1 MKATAHKGIAFLH
14 IHGYNTSD
22 YRRTVG
28 RFHQKCLDN
37 GHVSQVLVYHAD
49 NARAA
54 RRKNP
59 VTAERLNNRVQQL
72 KDSGYLVVVMAHS
85 NGNTILRMAYDSY
98 KTDID
103 IAICVQPA
111 LPSGLNPCPSAKRV
125 FVVWNPEDFIVKLGR
140 RLTFITRLISK
151 RWAAQRNWG
160 QMGFTGYTGADRS
173 VTSLNSLCDFS
184 EGQASGHSGLFHDD
198 DSDALL
204 QALYQKTIDEAF
216 LIAPLTIF

>member
-1 MKATAHKGIAFLH
+1 MKTPASKGIAFLH
-14 IHGYNTSD
+14 IHGYNTD
-22 YRRTVG
+22 DFRRTVG
-28 RFHQKCLDN
+28 RFHQQCLEH

-72 KDSGYLVVVMAHS
+72 KNSGYRVVVMAHS
-85 NGNTILRMAYDSY
+85 NGNTILRMAYDQY

-111 LPSGLNPCPSAKRV
+111 LPSGLNPFPSAQRV
-125 FVVWNPEDFIVKLGR
+125 FVVWNPEDVIVKLGR
-140 RLTFITRLISK
+140 RLTFVTRLISK

-160 QMGFTGYTGADRS
+160 QMGFTGYIGSDS
-173 VTSLNSLCDFS
+173 NVTNLNSLCDFVH
-184 EGQASGHSGLFHDD
+184 GQASGHSGLFHDD

-204 QALYQKTIDEAF
+204 QELYQKAINEAF
-216 LIAPLTIF
+216 LITSKGD